1 MAEQTQISWTDKTFN
16 PWWGCVKISAGCDH
30 CYAEKWD
37 SRFNGQHWGPHATY
51 KTMSE
56 HYWNEPIRWN
66 RKEPG
71 SKVFA
76 GSMCD
81 IFDNH
86 ADPAQRERLFEL
98 IRNTPNL
105 TWQLLTKRAANI
117 EKFLPDDWG
126 NGYDNVWLGV
136 SVENKTQGLP
146 RIDILRNIPAKV
158 RFLSA
163 EPLLENLESINLNN
177 IHWVIVGGES
187 GYNYRPIQ
195 SEWISNLY
203 KQCKKQQVA
212 FFFKQWGGD
221 QKNKG
226 GCQLENIGEVKEW
239 PKAQRLYHD

>member
-16 PWWGCVKISAGCDH
+16 PWWGCVKISAGCDN

-37 SRFNGQHWGPHATY
+37 ARFNGQHWGPHATY
-51 KTMSE
+51 KTMSD
-56 HYWNEPIRWN
+56 HYWNDPIRWN

-86 ADPAQRERLFEL
+86 ADTAQRERLFEL

-136 SVENKTQGLP
+136 SAENKTQGLP

-163 EPLLENLESINLNN
+163 EPLLEHLGTTINLEGIN
-177 IHWVIVGGES
+177 WVIVGGES
-187 GYNYRPIQ
+187 GSRPRYMHFDSVYDLFMQ
-195 SEWISNLY
+195 CR
-203 KQCKKQQVA
+203 KQDIP
-212 FFFKQWGGD
+212 FFFKQWGGHT
-221 QKNKG
+221 KEKG
-226 GCQLENIGEVKEW
+226 GCELGIYGEVKQW
-239 PKAQRLYHD
+239 PKVKRD